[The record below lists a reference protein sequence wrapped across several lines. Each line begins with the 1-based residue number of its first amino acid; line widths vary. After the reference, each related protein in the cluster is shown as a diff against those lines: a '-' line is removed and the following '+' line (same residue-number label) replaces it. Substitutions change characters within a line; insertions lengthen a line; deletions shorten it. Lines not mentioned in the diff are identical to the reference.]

1 MFRRLLCMTG
11 IIAGAAI
18 PAGTAGATTAVRLP
32 PAGVLMFSTTPS
44 TLGPA
49 GGTVIATGRIKDAT
63 RCRLVLLS
71 HQSFPVVYASNSRP
85 CTPNFTARIVIG
97 PNPSPVRRVV
107 AFALVASNSTSSS
120 TGRAYVQLAAPKRI
134 TPPTTATTTVP
145 TTTTTAA
152 PTVTTTTTST
162 TTTTIAPTTTTTT
175 PGTVVAPIT
184 APTSPSPNW
193 AGYQLAGTG
202 FSGITGTFTVPYLT
216 TAATCDEEIS
226 EWIGIDGVNSS
237 SLIQAGVE
245 EGSIDPNTGKCSKGN
260 FWMSP
265 WWEILPA
272 YATPITSMTVT
283 AGDRITVTIEQVGGG
298 SWSIELADDN
308 NGQSFSTL
316 QSYSGPG
323 TSAEWIVEAPA
334 DTQLCGKGVDPKGA
348 TGTCRLAPY
357 SPAINFSGVR
367 FNGTQTGIADDVI
380 VQGGDQIATPSPVIN
395 NGFSVAYG
403 DIGPYQAP

>member
-1 MFRRLLCMTG
+1 
-11 IIAGAAI
+11 
-18 PAGTAGATTAVRLP
+18 
-32 PAGVLMFSTTPS
+32 LMFSITPS

-85 CTPNFTARIVIG
+85 CASGQLTARITMG
-97 PNPSPVRRVV
+97 ANPSLVRRVV